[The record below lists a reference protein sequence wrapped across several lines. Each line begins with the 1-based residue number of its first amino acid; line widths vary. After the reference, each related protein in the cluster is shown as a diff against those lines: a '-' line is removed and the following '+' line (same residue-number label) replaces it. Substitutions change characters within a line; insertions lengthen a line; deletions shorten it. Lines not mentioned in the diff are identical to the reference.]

1 MFDVEGDTLA
11 NGRQFTDMSPGMSDG
26 IRCDLDGNVWSGA
39 GWAGEG
45 CDGVHCF
52 APDGT
57 LIGKIHLPAPC
68 ANLCFGGAKKNRL
81 FMATSQS
88 LFSLYVETTGA
99 QTP

>member
-1 MFDVEGDTLA
+1 MVSSQLLA
-11 NGRQFTDMSPGMSDG
+11 GAVVVSGR
-26 IRCDLDGNVWSGA
+26 RAAA

-45 CDGVHCF
+45 YDGVHCY

-57 LIGKIHLPAPC
+57 RIGQIHLPGIC
-68 ANLCFGGAKKNRL
+68 ANLCFGGIKKNRL
-81 FMATSQS
+81 FMAASQS